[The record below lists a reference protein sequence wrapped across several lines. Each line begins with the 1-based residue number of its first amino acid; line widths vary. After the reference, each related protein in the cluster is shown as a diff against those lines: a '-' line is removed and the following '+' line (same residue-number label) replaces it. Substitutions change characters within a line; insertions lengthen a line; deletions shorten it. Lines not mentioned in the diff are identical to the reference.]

1 MLQFIHSDM
10 SLSAHLQHVFI
21 PWFDQSSLQWFRT
34 QNSFSSSPYKAI
46 FSTICDT
53 GQSRVRKTKLMAL
66 RLRFSEFSESWASAL
81 KGLFVHMLTSLFL
94 FSSLCIKAKL
104 HVYEYMDRHFTYLF
118 TFFTLKSRKKQLSA
132 SAIRSLKTHS
142 QTQSGV
148 LPSVLG
154 LHPVQRN
161 QSQSWHL
168 NLPSLLQGP
177 GPPLSLSL
185 LCLLFHL

>member
-1 MLQFIHSDM
+1 MFLFLDSTRVAFNDSELKIVLAPPPIRPSFQLYVTPDR
-10 SLSAHLQHVFI
+10 AECEK
-21 PWFDQSSLQWFRT
+21 
-34 QNSFSSSPYKAI
+34 QNSWLWDWDFLSFLNPE
-46 FSTICDT
+46 
-53 GQSRVRKTKLMAL
+53 LL
-66 RLRFSEFSESWASAL
+66 HW

-94 FSSLCIKAKL
+94 FSSLFIKAKL